1 MAGGR
6 EAPVATK
13 QDARDARFR
22 VLGLWRR
29 ARSGRRARWRR
40 GGPDEHPAAA
50 NALVSIRARGR
61 RARGWVVA
69 FAKGGIRRAPPGCDR
84 RTSPPC
90 GSDESRTPR
99 SRSRRRSPGRKRGG
113 KGKVG
118 VSDARRRR
126 SSLVVPMPE
135 RGVRA
140 RAVGRGRDPRARSDH
155 VTVSRRA
162 LANAGA
168 CVALARVAGNAGWAS
183 AHLRLERALEGEHV
197 AEQREDVSHVWRCVE
212 TIHGRRARVF

>member
-1 MAGGR
+1 MSWGFSKYRRRRVCEERDEKPEAHGQQMAGGR

-22 VLGLWRR
+22 VLGLWRQ

-40 GGPDEHPAAA
+40 GGPDEHPPAA
-50 NALVSIRARGR
+50 NALVNIRARGR

-155 VTVSRRA
+155 VTASRRA
-162 LANAGA
+162 LERRSVRGSR
-168 CVALARVAGNAGWAS
+168 ARRRKRGVS
-183 AHLRLERALEGEHV
+183 ERAPPPGT
-197 AEQREDVSHVWRCVE
+197 SP
-212 TIHGRRARVF
+212 